1 MVPRGTFVVSDPRK
15 VRARGRA
22 APESP
27 AVAAVAVA
35 VAAMTTTTQSTS
47 AVAAFVAGAFV
58 AGAVAATALR
68 RRVRGDD
75 FGDVVGVGGGGV
87 GRGGGDAVRCVNV
100 ERDVGGVR
108 GVATVPST
116 SAFDMSDEIL
126 REQFTRNVQFFGEC
140 GQSAVRDAF
149 VVVVGLGGVGSHAAH
164 MILRSG
170 VGKLRVIDFDQVS
183 LSSLNR
189 HATATRADVGTAKAT
204 CLKKHFAE
212 IYPEADVDA
221 RVAMYEA
228 DAEEELLG
236 SWFGTSQ
243 EPDFVVDCI
252 DNIDTKIALL
262 AACVRRNIRVVTSGG
277 AGAKCDPTR
286 LRFADIADCAA
297 DPLARAVR
305 YRLNKE
311 YKIQGGITALIS
323 IEKQRCELVAE
334 MELKEGETLS
344 DYQVIPNFRVR
355 TIPVLG
361 CVPAIFGMALAS
373 HVLTELAEA
382 PFEGEPVIVLQSKQY
397 ETQLDRL
404 RERESERG
412 REVSNMAVDLEQ
424 VMYLVRETWRA
435 LSARDDQN
443 KRLKAYWRNTSA
455 LSLTRWNPSRAASL
469 DNLIL
474 LTTEEC
480 DAHDAACAEEGGFEK
495 LVAAEPEFARFVETR
510 LARVRAD
517 FGIVDDER

>member
-1 MVPRGTFVVSDPRK
+1 MRDVEACARACETFALGVGVGVAVVEARRRASARADGANA
-15 VRARGRA
+15 RARDDEDGGA
-22 APESP
+22 ARGAS
-27 AVAAVAVA
+27 VGGG
-35 VAAMTTTTQSTS
+35 TTTT
-47 AVAAFVAGAFV
+47 
-58 AGAVAATALR
+58 TAYDLR
-68 RRVRGDD
+68 
-75 FGDVVGVGGGGV
+75 
-87 GRGGGDAVRCVNV
+87 
-100 ERDVGGVR
+100 
-108 GVATVPST
+108 
-116 SAFDMSDEIL
+116 DEIL
-126 REQFTRNVQFFGEC
+126 REQFTRNVQFFGER
-140 GQSAVRDAF
+140 GQTRVRDAF

-170 VGKLRVIDFDQVS
+170 VGKLRVVDFDQVS

-204 CLKKHFAE
+204 CLKKHFE
-212 IYPEADVDA
+212 KIYPEADVDA
-221 RVAMYEA
+221 RVAMYEE
-228 DAEEELLG
+228 DAEDELLG
-236 SWFGTSQ
+236 AWGGDGRA
-243 EPDFVVDCI
+243 PDFVVDCI
-252 DNIDTKIALL
+252 DNIDTKVDLL
-262 AACVRRNIRVVTSGG
+262 AACARRGLRVVTSGG

-305 YRLNKE
+305 YRLNKK
-311 YKIQGGITALIS
+311 YKIQGGIKALIS
-323 IEKQRCELVAE
+323 LEKQRCELVAE
-334 MELKEGETLS
+334 MELKDGETLS

>member
-1 MVPRGTFVVSDPRK
+1 MMPRGTFVVSDPRK

-27 AVAAVAVA
+27 AVAVAVA
-35 VAAMTTTTQSTS
+35 LAAMTTTTHSTS

-100 ERDVGGVR
+100 ERDAGGVR

-126 REQFTRNVQFFGEC
+126 REQFTRNVQFFGER

-373 HVLTELAEA
+373 HVLTEIAEA
-382 PFEGEPVIVLQSKQY
+382 PFDGEPLIVLRSKQY
-397 ETQLDRL
+397 DTQLDRL
-404 RERESERG
+404 RERENERG
-412 REVSNMAVDLEQ
+412 REVANMAVDLED
-424 VMYLVRETWRA
+424 VIYLVREVWSA
-435 LSARDDQN
+435 LSARDTSN
-443 KRLKAYWRNTSA
+443 KRLKAYWRNTSG
-455 LSLTRWNPSRAASL
+455 LSLTRWDPAKGATL
-469 DNLIL
+469 DNLVL
-474 LTTEEC
+474 LTTDEA
-480 DAHDAACAEEGGFEK
+480 DAHDAKCALEGGFVALCDEEPDLAAFVASRLNRVK
-495 LVAAEPEFARFVETR
+495 L
-510 LARVRAD
+510 D
-517 FGIVDDER
+517 FGLP

>member
-1 MVPRGTFVVSDPRK
+1 M
-15 VRARGRA
+15 
-22 APESP
+22 
-27 AVAAVAVA
+27 
-35 VAAMTTTTQSTS
+35 
-47 AVAAFVAGAFV
+47 
-58 AGAVAATALR
+58 
-68 RRVRGDD
+68 
-75 FGDVVGVGGGGV
+75 
-87 GRGGGDAVRCVNV
+87 NV

-126 REQFTRNVQFFGEC
+126 REQFTRNVQFFGER

-228 DAEEELLG
+228 DAEDELLG

-355 TIPVLG
+355 TIP
-361 CVPAIFGMALAS
+361 C
-373 HVLTELAEA
+373 
-382 PFEGEPVIVLQSKQY
+382 
-397 ETQLDRL
+397 
-404 RERESERG
+404 
-412 REVSNMAVDLEQ
+412 
-424 VMYLVRETWRA
+424 
-435 LSARDDQN
+435 
-443 KRLKAYWRNTSA
+443 
-455 LSLTRWNPSRAASL
+455 
-469 DNLIL
+469 
-474 LTTEEC
+474 
-480 DAHDAACAEEGGFEK
+480 
-495 LVAAEPEFARFVETR
+495 
-510 LARVRAD
+510 ARVRAGH
-517 FGIVDDER
+517 FRHGARESRAH